1 MSDHQSTPPDM
12 QAIAQLLNLE
22 ARYLNQA
29 DLENWIKLFTQDGI
43 YWMPLDADQTDPETH
58 DSIFYEDRTLM
69 EIRRRNFGHKLSLSM
84 QYPVRSSRIIS
95 DIHLKSHDPKT
106 NSTIVNSSFQAVI
119 LYKEQTL
126 YAGTCQHH
134 LVKADAGYL
143 IKLKRVDLLN
153 ADMPLLPVMIY
164 I

>member
-1 MSDHQSTPPDM
+1 MSDHQSVPDM
-12 QAIAQLLNLE
+12 GAIRELLNLE
-22 ARYLNQA
+22 ARYLNNA
-29 DLENWIKLFTQDGI
+29 DLESWMQLYTEDGI
-43 YWMPLDADQTDPETH
+43 YWMPLDAEQTDPEAH

-69 EIRRRNFGHKLSLSM
+69 AIRRRNFGHKLSLSM

-95 DIHLKSHDPKT
+95 DVHLERHDPDT
-106 NSTIVNSSFQAVI
+106 NITIVNSSFQAVI

-134 LVKADAGYL
+134 LVKSEVGYL
-143 IKLKRVDLLN
+143 IKRKRVDLLN
-153 ADMPLLPVMIY
+153 ADMPLLPIMIY